1 MNNCAL
7 RSPRTIQLIDPE
19 ELELQKSLLR
29 EPVGEPGSGYRRYT
43 AAMYFHKRGEIS
55 LELLEVYRRCCK
67 FDHED
72 PMEVARHDG
81 IDELP
86 AHLQT

>member
-1 MNNCAL
+1 MNSCAL

-29 EPVGEPGSGYRRYT
+29 EPVGAPGSGYMRYT

-67 FDHED
+67 FDQED